1 MSHFQTPLSQVRLW
15 GSAREGTSHF
25 IAQRLSA
32 IALVPL
38 LLWFVAAIIFFIV
51 KADHASLVEW
61 IRLYW
66 NTELLILLIL
76 LTFHHAHAGLQEI
89 LVDYVHNEIIKAIV
103 MTLMKFFVIG
113 ITVASVLAV
122 LRIALGG

>member
-1 MSHFQTPLSQVRLW
+1 MSEFQTPLSQVRLW
-15 GSAREGTSHF
+15 GSAREGTSRF

-32 IALVPL
+32 LALVPL
-38 LLWFVAAIIFFIV
+38 LLWFVASIIFVIV
-51 KADHASLVEW
+51 RADHAGLVEW

-89 LVDYVHNEIIKAIV
+89 LEDYVHNEIIKAIV

-113 ITVASVLAV
+113 ITIASVLAV